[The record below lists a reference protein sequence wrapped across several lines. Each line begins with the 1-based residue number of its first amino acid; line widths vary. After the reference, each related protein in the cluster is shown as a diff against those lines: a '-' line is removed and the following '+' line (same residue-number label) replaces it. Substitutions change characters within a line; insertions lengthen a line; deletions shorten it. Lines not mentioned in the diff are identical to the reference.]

1 MRITGK
7 ENSMNSIPVHDHQR
21 ASDLTFFCTIVT
33 FLIITGFLFI
43 YSSSSV
49 FALEKFG
56 TSLYFV
62 KKQLTGLIV
71 GLGAFIL
78 ARFFPLARIKQGAPF
93 FYILSLLLTAL
104 TLVPYFGIRIHG
116 SSRWL
121 TIAGFAFQ
129 PSELLKITLILYIS
143 FLITKK
149 YHIVSSFWQRFIPV
163 VTILALTS
171 LVLLKQPDFG
181 LTVTL
186 LATCVI
192 LFFITQYQ
200 TRYLKWSI
208 AAAIPTAIILIITS
222 PYRVRRILTFLNPW
236 SDPQGSGFQIIQ
248 SLIAIGSGGAWGSG
262 IAHSKQKFFYLPM
275 QHTDFIF
282 SIIAEEIG
290 FFGSLLLI
298 TSFMSLLFFGIRLAL
313 KMKDPF
319 CTIATLGFITMMNLQ
334 ALINIAVATG
344 LAPTKGIGL
353 PFVSYGNT
361 SLVGYLIIVGL
372 IINMAKNSGQCDPY
386 TTACVTRKSC

>member
-1 MRITGK
+1 
-7 ENSMNSIPVHDHQR
+7 MNVNPTCNQQR
-21 ASDLTFFCTIVT
+21 TSDLMVFCTIVT
-33 FLIITGFLFI
+33 LLIVIGLIFI

-62 KKQLTGLIV
+62 KKQLMGLLV
-71 GLGAFIL
+71 GLGAFAL
-78 ARFFPLARIKQGAPF
+78 ARYFPLQRIKQYAPI

-104 TLVPYFGIRIHG
+104 TLLPHFGIRIHG
-116 SSRWL
+116 SSRWISL
-121 TIAGFAFQ
+121 AGFAFQ
-129 PSELLKITLILYIS
+129 PSELLKITLILYVS

-149 YHIVSSFWQRFIPV
+149 CHVVSHFWQRFVPI
-163 VTILALTS
+163 TLILALAS
-171 LVLLKQPDFG
+171 LVLLQQPDFG

-186 LATCVI
+186 MVTCVI
-192 LFFITQYQ
+192 IFFIAQYQ
-200 TRYLKWSI
+200 MRYLTWSI
-208 AAAIPTAIILIITS
+208 AAAVPAVALLIVTS
-222 PYRVRRILTFLNPW
+222 PYRVRRVLTFLNPW

-290 FFGSLLLI
+290 FVGSCI
-298 TSFMSLLFFGIRLAL
+298 IIFAFMALLFFGIRLAL

-319 CTIATLGFITMMNLQ
+319 CTYATLGFIIMMNIQ
-334 ALINIAVATG
+334 TLINIAVATG

-361 SLVGYLIIVGL
+361 SLVGYLIIIGL
-372 IINMAKNSGQCDPY
+372 IVNMTKNSG
-386 TTACVTRKSC
+386 K